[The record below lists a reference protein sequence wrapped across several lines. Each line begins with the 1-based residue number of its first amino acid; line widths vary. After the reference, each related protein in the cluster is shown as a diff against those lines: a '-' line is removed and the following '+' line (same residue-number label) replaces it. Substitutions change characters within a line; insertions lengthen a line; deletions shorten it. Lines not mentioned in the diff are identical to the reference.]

1 MIFNFKSWIYP
12 SLYSARIDFILFM
25 LRLVF
30 STCMLTH
37 GFRKF
42 NKLID
47 GNSEFGDPIG
57 LGPEF
62 SLFLVVFAEFFCAIL
77 IIFGLFTRLAVI
89 PIIITMLVVI
99 FIVHGADPFG
109 EKELPIIYLCG
120 FYSIYLAGPG
130 KLSLDH
136 KIFYKETQS

>member
-1 MIFNFKSWIYP
+1 MKFDFKSWVYP
-12 SLYSARIDFILFM
+12 SLYSVRIDFILFL

-30 STCMLTH
+30 SICMLTH
-37 GFRKF
+37 GYRKF

-57 LGPEF
+57 LGPEL
-62 SLFLVVFAEFFCAIL
+62 SLFLVIFAEFFCAIL

-89 PIIITMLVVI
+89 PLIITMLVII
-99 FIVHGADPFG
+99 FIVHSADPFG
-109 EKELPIIYLCG
+109 EKELAILYLFG
-120 FYSIYLAGPG
+120 FYAIYLAGPD

-136 KIFYKETQS
+136 KIFYKANPS